1 MKANMTIRRAMPLL
15 AALFF
20 SGWTLL
26 AQTGPSITSQPTNV
40 LGSAGGVAAFNVGAS
55 GTEPFSYQWYFN
67 GGPAS
72 INGLITTVAGNG
84 ISGSSGDGGA
94 ATNAKLQN
102 PGGVVVDALG
112 DLFIADTASCRI
124 RRVGTNGIIT
134 TMAGNGNP
142 GYSGDGGAA
151 TNASLFYPLG
161 VAVAATGNLFIAD
174 NLNSRIREVGTN
186 GIINTV
192 AGEGSFGNFGY
203 SGDGGAATNAE
214 LNEPSGVV
222 LDLTGNLFIA
232 DTGNCR
238 IRKVATNGIITTV
251 AGNGSPGY
259 LGDGETATNAEL
271 NSPSG
276 VIVDA
281 SGNLFI
287 ADTYNNVIR
296 EVGTNGIIATVAG
309 NGTQSYSGDGG
320 PATNAS
326 LNYPTGVAV
335 DAAGNLFVADFNN
348 NRIRE
353 IGTNGIITTVAG
365 NGAGSY
371 SGDGGA
377 ATNASLN
384 QPLDVATDAADDF
397 YIADKLNNRI
407 REVTADYLSLDAKGA
422 SLVLSNLS
430 AANVGNYYVVVTNT
444 YGSVVSSAASLS
456 LVGIWPQFVNV
467 TTTNGGLVLSFGGP
481 ASNTYTVSYTTNLLP
496 PVVWTPL
503 ATNTADASGNVI
515 VIDTNTVGASSKF
528 ADAGILAMNESKTKT
543 ACGIKEAA

>member
-26 AQTGPSITSQPTNV
+26 AQTEPSITSQPTNV
-40 LGSAGGVAAFNVGAS
+40 LGSVGGVAAFNVGAS

-67 GGPAS
+67 GAPAS

-112 DLFIADTASCRI
+112 DLFISDTASCRI
-124 RRVGTNGIIT
+124 RRVGTNGIIN

-151 TNASLFYPLG
+151 TNALLFYPLG
-161 VAVAATGNLFIAD
+161 VAVDATGNLFIAD
-174 NLNSRIREVGTN
+174 NLNSRIREVGIN
-186 GIINTV
+186 GIITTV

-384 QPLDVATDAADDF
+384 QPLDVATDAVDDL

-407 REVTADYLSLDAKGA
+407 RKVTASNLSLDAEGA

-430 AANVGNYYVVVTNT
+430 AANVGNYYVVVTNA
-444 YGSVVSSAASLS
+444 YGSVVSSEASLS
-456 LVGIWPQFVNV
+456 LVGIWPQLVNV
-467 TTTNGGLVLSFGGP
+467 TPTNGGVVLSFGGP

-496 PVVWTPL
+496 PVAWTPL

-515 VIDTNTVGASSKF
+515 VIDTNTVNSSSKF
-528 ADAGILAMNESKTKT
+528 YRVSSP
-543 ACGIKEAA
+543 